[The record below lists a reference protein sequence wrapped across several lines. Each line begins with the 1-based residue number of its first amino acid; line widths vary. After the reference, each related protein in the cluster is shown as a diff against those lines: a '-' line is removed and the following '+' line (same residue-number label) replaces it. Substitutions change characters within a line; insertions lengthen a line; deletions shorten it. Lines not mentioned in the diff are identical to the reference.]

1 MDGEASSKGGHSR
14 AGGRNFSH
22 DGHDGLNGTADDDE
36 EEEED
41 EESEYD
47 PIGPDFWYPVRI
59 VRGKRVLARFPYTL
73 LG

>member
-1 MDGEASSKGGHSR
+1 MDGDDDHSR

-22 DGHDGLNGTADDDE
+22 DGHDGLDGADDCDD
-36 EEEED
+36 EEED
-41 EESEYD
+41 EESESD

-59 VRGKRVLARFPYTL
+59 NRHGKRVPLPRFPYTL

>member
-1 MDGEASSKGGHSR
+1 MDGDDDHSR

-22 DGHDGLNGTADDDE
+22 DGHDGLDGADDCDD
-36 EEEED
+36 EEED

-47 PIGPDFWYPVRI
+47 PIGPDYWYPDRI
-59 VRGKRVLARFPYTL
+59 DRHGHRVPLPRFPYML